1 MFDYL
6 YKNSKCNMIVQ
17 NDLANAMLNHAY
29 LIVCEDSCKA
39 SDFAL
44 SIASTILCESEE
56 KPCFNCVICNK
67 VAHGTHADVLTF
79 PSGKALTVDEA
90 KMIANECII
99 LPVENDKKIIII
111 NNLDLAR
118 TDAQNKLLKTLE
130 EPSKSVV
137 FIITA
142 SNEQGVLPTIRS
154 RVKLIVEKNED
165 ASELKNQL
173 ELIPRYKSSLNESLL
188 EASDGNIAKLN
199 EFLSNKKSN
208 EIFEFCFDLLKNYK
222 KSGQTLEYSYK
233 LLELKDNLKLFFA
246 MFELVLRDVLVCEVN
261 SENVVN
267 KSRIQD
273 LKIISKDFSEE
284 VIYKLILK
292 LVEVNEKLKFNCNS
306 TCVVDNFLLYMLEVL
321 YICRKN

>member
-1 MFDYL
+1 M
-6 YKNSKCNMIVQ
+6 
-17 NDLANAMLNHAY
+17 
-29 LIVCEDSCKA
+29 
-39 SDFAL
+39 
-44 SIASTILCESEE
+44 
-56 KPCFNCVICNK
+56 
-67 VAHGTHADVLTF
+67 
-79 PSGKALTVDEA
+79 
-90 KMIANECII
+90 
-99 LPVENDKKIIII
+99 KIIII

-154 RVKLIVEKNED
+154 RVKLIVEKNEN
-165 ASELKNQL
+165 ANELKNQL
-173 ELIPRYKSSLNESLL
+173 ELIPKYKSSLNESLL
-188 EASDGNIAKLN
+188 EASDGNISKLD
-199 EFLSNKKSN
+199 EFLSNKKSI
-208 EIFEFCFDLLKNYK
+208 EIFNFCFDLLKNYR
-222 KSGQTLEYSYK
+222 KSGQTLEYSHK

-246 MFELVLRDVLVCEVN
+246 MFELILRDVLVCEVN

-273 LKIISKDFSEE
+273 LNIISKDFSEE
-284 VIYKLILK
+284 VIYRLILK

-306 TCVVDNFLLYMLEVL
+306 TCVVDNFLLYILEVL